1 MFLCSYN
8 TSMYCHTLYRDKKHF
23 YCYYLQPFS
32 TEEIPKSHINDTFK
46 INDKRK
52 IQMAEE
58 NECAKFKNYE
68 RKIKSPFMI
77 YVDLENVLVAEDN
90 KKQYPGESYTNKS
103 YIKSYIKNMLVINL
117 CVLMVNLV
125 NLLNLS

>member
-1 MFLCSYN
+1 
-8 TSMYCHTLYRDKKHF
+8 
-23 YCYYLQPFS
+23 
-32 TEEIPKSHINDTFK
+32 
-46 INDKRK
+46 
-52 IQMAEE
+52 
-58 NECAKFKNYE
+58 
-68 RKIKSPFMI
+68 MI